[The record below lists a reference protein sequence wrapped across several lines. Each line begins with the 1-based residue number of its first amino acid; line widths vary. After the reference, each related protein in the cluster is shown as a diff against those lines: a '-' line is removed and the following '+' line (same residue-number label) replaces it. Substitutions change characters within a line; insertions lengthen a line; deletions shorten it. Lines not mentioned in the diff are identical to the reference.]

1 MFQSSKSS
9 WARRRNELSIR
20 IFLLQRDEDKILA
33 REKQKAA
40 HQAAS
45 LGLPDPSL
53 VALANSANPYGTLGD
68 DDDDDDKD
76 SLDEDSDDD
85 VKDANG
91 VSSSLKLHAKSLK
104 EVISKSD
111 IIVQVLDARDPEGTR
126 SRKIE
131 REVIQVHG
139 KKLVMVMNKIG
150 AFSTIRARV
159 LG

>member
-68 DDDDDDKD
+68 DDADDKD

-150 AFSTIRARV
+150 TFSR
-159 LG
+159 LFEFQL

>member
-1 MFQSSKSS
+1 
-9 WARRRNELSIR
+9 
-20 IFLLQRDEDKILA
+20 LA

-53 VALANSANPYGTLGD
+53 VALANSANPYATLD
-68 DDDDDDKD
+68 EEANE
-76 SLDEDSDDD
+76 SLDEDSEDEDDD
-85 VKDANG
+85 VGG

-104 EVISKSD
+104 EVIGKSD

-131 REVIQVHG
+131 REVVQVHG
-139 KKLVMVMNKIG
+139 KKLVLVLNKIG
-150 AFSTIRARV
+150 GLHSQFMGVRV
-159 LG
+159 SD

>member
-1 MFQSSKSS
+1 MHY
-9 WARRRNELSIR
+9 
-20 IFLLQRDEDKILA
+20 QRDEERLIA

-53 VALANSANPYGTLGD
+53 VALANSANPYGTLENEED
-68 DDDDDDKD
+68 D
-76 SLDEDSDDD
+76 SLDEDEEDED
-85 VKDANG
+85 VDDANG

-139 KKLVMVMNKIG
+139 KKLIMVMNKIG
-150 AFSTIRARV
+150 KS
-159 LG
+159 